1 MKRSVAITIAG
12 QKYTIKSDAAESYV
26 QSLAGQ
32 VDARIKEV
40 QRGAKTA
47 PLQAVAVL
55 AALQL
60 ADELARERQRR
71 SELRERVREKTRALR
86 QYLDREVKPL

>member
-1 MKRSVAITIAG
+1 MKRSVAITIGG
-12 QKYTIKSDAAESYV
+12 QKCTIKSDATDAYV

-47 PLQAVAVL
+47 APQAVAVL

-60 ADELARERQRR
+60 ADELERERQRR
-71 SELRERVREKTRALR
+71 TELRKRVREKTRALR
-86 QYLDREVKPL
+86 QYLDREVKP

>member
-1 MKRSVAITIAG
+1 VAITIGG
-12 QKYTIKSDAAESYV
+12 QKYTIKSDATDAYV

-47 PLQAVAVL
+47 PPQAVAVL

-60 ADELARERQRR
+60 ADELERERQRR
-71 SELRERVREKTRALR
+71 IELRKRVREKTRALR
-86 QYLDREVKPL
+86 QYLDREVKP

>member
-1 MKRSVAITIAG
+1 MKRSVAITIGG
-12 QKYTIKSDAAESYV
+12 QKYTIKSDATDAYV

-40 QRGAKTA
+40 QRGPKTA
-47 PLQAVAVL
+47 APQAVAVL

-60 ADELARERQRR
+60 ADELERERQRR
-71 SELRERVREKTRALR
+71 IELRKRVREKTRALR
-86 QYLDREVKPL
+86 QYLDREVKP